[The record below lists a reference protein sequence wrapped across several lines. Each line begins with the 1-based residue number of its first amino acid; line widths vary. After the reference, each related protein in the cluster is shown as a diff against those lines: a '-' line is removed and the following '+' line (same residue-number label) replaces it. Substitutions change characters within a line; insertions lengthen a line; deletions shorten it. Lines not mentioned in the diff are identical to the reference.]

1 MRLVRE
7 KGNRSAQGDV
17 RRNAGLGWFGG
28 VFTPSVLT
36 ILGIIFFRRLGF
48 VVGSAGL
55 AQALLML
62 VLATT
67 ISVLTSI
74 SLSAIAT
81 NRKVKGGGDYYLI
94 SRTLGVEFGGAL
106 GLILFA
112 AQAISVA
119 FYAVGFGEGIASII
133 GGSEWTVRL
142 SATVAAICLFGL
154 AYSGADLATRFQFGI
169 MAILFAAIGALFV
182 GAYGAWDPGVLR
194 ESWRSTADARP
205 FWVVFAIFFPAVT
218 GFTQGVSMSGDLE
231 NPAQSLPRGTF
242 LAVGVST
249 VVYAAAMVALAAT
262 LPISVLANDYDSLR
276 RVAIVPG
283 LIDLGVLSATLSSA
297 LASFLGAPRILQA
310 LARDQLFKPLTF
322 FAAGHGPANNPR
334 RGVVLTGGISLV
346 AIAIGDL
353 NTIAALVSMFFLV
366 SYGLLN
372 YATYVEAVGASPAFR
387 PRFRFFHARASLAG
401 TALCGFV
408 MLMLDPLA
416 SAIALG
422 ILGALYHYLRQSAA
436 PASWHDSRRAYRLKR
451 IKDGLRDLSADV
463 EGPTDWQ
470 PHVLV
475 FTETAERRERLLRV
489 ASWVTGGS
497 GILTAVQLIEGD
509 GASPSVKK
517 SAAAA
522 EAELRQELDDQAVDA
537 FPLVVA
543 APDLRMGATTLLQ
556 SWGVGPIR
564 SNTVLLNWY
573 DSQASSEQ
581 PTLSLWYARLL
592 QRAARL
598 GQHVVVLDADE
609 ADWETLRAA
618 PSEGR
623 RIDVWWFDGDSSRL
637 ALLFAYLMT
646 RTDDWFDTNIQVVAP
661 SPADTAQKT
670 EASLRRRL
678 EELRIDAAVRIV
690 AAEEGPAMYRQSAD
704 ADFVLLPL
712 RLEGMHT
719 LHPSGGPVHEL
730 FDTLPV
736 VAMVAASGDVKLTP
750 DDDAGDL
757 PGAPDAD
764 SGDAEARGTGPASS
778 DNHT

>member
-1 MRLVRE
+1 MRVVRDRR
-7 KGNRSAQGDV
+7 GRSGRV
-17 RRNAGLGWFGG
+17 GVGKNAGLGWFGG

-48 VVGSAGL
+48 VVGSVGL
-55 AQALLML
+55 PQALLML
-62 VLATT
+62 GLATL

-74 SLSAIAT
+74 SLSAVAT

-106 GLILFA
+106 GLILFG
-112 AQAISVA
+112 AQAVSVG
-119 FYAVGFGEGIASII
+119 FYAVGFGEGIASLV
-133 GGSEWTVRL
+133 GGSDGVVRL
-142 SATVAAICLFGL
+142 SAALASICLFGV
-154 AYSGADLATRFQFGI
+154 AYVGADLATRFQFGI
-169 MAILFAAIGALFV
+169 MAILLAAIGALFV
-182 GAYGAWDPGVLR
+182 GAYGAWDSERLR
-194 ESWRSTADARP
+194 QSWAGTADALP

-242 LAVGVST
+242 LAVGIST

-262 LPISVLANDYDSLR
+262 LPTSVLASDYDSLG
-276 RVAIVPG
+276 RVAIPPW

-297 LASFLGAPRILQA
+297 LASLLGAPRILQA
-310 LARDQLFKPLTF
+310 LARDRLFKPLTF
-322 FAAGHGPANNPR
+322 FAAGDGPNDNPR
-334 RGVVLTGGISLV
+334 RGVMLTGGISLV
-346 AIAIGDL
+346 AIAMGDL

-387 PRFRFFHARASLAG
+387 PRFRFFHARTSLAG

-408 MLMLDPLA
+408 MLMIDPLA
-416 SAIALG
+416 SAVALG
-422 ILGALYHYLRQSAA
+422 ILGALYHYLRRTAG
-436 PASWHDSRRAYRLKR
+436 PTSWHDSRRAYRLKR
-451 IKDGLRDLSADV
+451 VKDGLRDLSLDI

-475 FTETAERRERLLRV
+475 FTETRQRRERLLKV

-509 GASPSVKK
+509 GASPAVRK

-522 EAELRQELDDQAVDA
+522 ELELRQELDEQAVDA

-543 APDLRMGATTLLQ
+543 APDLRVGATTLLQ
-556 SWGVGPIR
+556 AWGVGPIR

-573 DSQASSEQ
+573 DSRASKEQ

-609 ADWETLRAA
+609 ADWQALRES
-618 PSEGR
+618 PTEGR
-623 RIDVWWFDGDSSRL
+623 RIDVWWFDGASSRL

-646 RTDDWFDTNIQVVAP
+646 RTDDWDDATIQVVAP
-661 SPADTAQKT
+661 SPADATLKT
-670 EASLRRRL
+670 ESSLQRRL

-690 AAEEGPAMYRQSAD
+690 AAEDGPTMYRQSAD
-704 ADFVLLPL
+704 ANFVLLPL
-712 RLEGMHT
+712 RLEGMNT
-719 LHPSGGPVHEL
+719 LHPAGGPVHVL

-750 DDDAGDL
+750 DEDTADPGSEEGDESQ
-757 PGAPDAD
+757 GAD
-764 SGDAEARGTGPASS
+764 GTSPTTS
-778 DNHT
+778 DKEP